1 MSKMQVPHFWRIRF
15 NCFILPRKARSTQA
29 HKRSTAPASVFT
41 FTLTCAMFFQ
51 GQLAEHVCKYKL
63 WIYVLL
69 AIGFWAK
76 SVQALYVPYSV
87 FVIVCR
93 NLKPCP
99 VLHA

>member
-1 MSKMQVPHFWRIRF
+1 
-15 NCFILPRKARSTQA
+15 
-29 HKRSTAPASVFT
+29 
-41 FTLTCAMFFQ
+41 MFFQ